1 MIYGINTFLF
11 TSPFTTSDFHVLEK
25 CREWVFDSVEIAVED
40 VAHID
45 GKQLRKALND
55 NGLICGSACSVTGPG
70 RDLRGSREDQQRSL
84 DYIRWLLYL
93 MSEVDCPV
101 CMGPLYSAVGRAE
114 MVEKNEYNRQWA
126 LVVGHLS
133 TLSDYAA
140 QRNIN
145 LALEPLNRYE
155 TDFVNT
161 AEQVMNL
168 VRDVGRDNIGV
179 LLDTYHMNIEE
190 KDPAKAIRTAGDRL
204 FHFHACGCDRGTPG
218 NDHINWEPIVAA
230 LKSIGYNKSIVI
242 ESFST
247 EVKVIA
253 KAASIWRK
261 FEPSQEDIA
270 VKGLQFL
277 RSQFK

>member
-11 TSPFTTSDFHVLEK
+11 TSPFTTSYFHVLEK
-25 CREWVFDSVEIAVED
+25 CREWGFDSVEIAVED

-45 GKQLRKALND
+45 GKKLSKALAD
-55 NGLICGSACSVTGPG
+55 NGLVCGSACSVTGPG
-70 RDLRGSREDQQRSL
+70 RDLRGSREDQERSL
-84 DYIRWLLYL
+84 DYIKGLLDL
-93 MSEVDCPV
+93 MAEIDCPV

-114 MVEKNEYNRQWA
+114 MVGKNEYNRQWA

-140 QRNIN
+140 QRNIK

-168 VRDVGRDNIGV
+168 VRDVGRENIGV

-190 KDPAKAIRTAGDRL
+190 KDPAKAIQTAGERL

-218 NDHINWEPIVAA
+218 NDHINWDPIVAA
-230 LKSIGYNKSIVI
+230 LKNIGYNKSIVI

>member
-25 CREWVFDSVEIAVED
+25 CREWGFDSVEIAVED

-45 GKQLRKALND
+45 GKKLSKALAD
-55 NGLICGSACSVTGPG
+55 NGLVCGSACSVTGPG
-70 RDLRGSREDQQRSL
+70 RDLRGSREDQERSL
-84 DYIRWLLYL
+84 DYIKGLLDL
-93 MSEVDCPV
+93 MAEIDCPV
-101 CMGPLYSAVGRAE
+101 CMGPFYSAVGRAE
-114 MVEKNEYNRQWA
+114 MVGKNEYNRQWA

-140 QRNIN
+140 QRNIK

-168 VRDVGRDNIGV
+168 VRDVGRENIGV

-190 KDPAKAIRTAGDRL
+190 KDPAKAIQTAGERL

-218 NDHINWEPIVAA
+218 NDHINWDPIVAA
-230 LKSIGYNKSIVI
+230 LKNIGYNKSIVI